1 MLQNFDSI
9 PRQCQAQKGNKGQNL
24 KIRKKNLRVQYL
36 RSEQKESIKEN
47 NDNIVNIIEA
57 KEREHFKESEK

>member
-1 MLQNFDSI
+1 MSSPKREQ
-9 PRQCQAQKGNKGQNL
+9 RAKL
-24 KIRKKNLRVQYL
+24 KNQEKNLRVQYL

-57 KEREHFKESEK
+57 KEREHCKESEK